1 MNASGAIV
9 YHTTVAANFASYQ
22 GDLQSQFKHPFEFSA
37 NSSNAI
43 YADNATIR
51 PQNISILVLIKI

>member
-9 YHTTVAANFASYQ
+9 FHTTVAADFASYQ

-37 NSSNAI
+37 NRSNSL
-43 YADNATIR
+43 YADNATLR
-51 PQNISILVLIKI
+51 PQNISVLVLIKI